1 VNRWVLVETPQGQSE
16 QRQVSSER
24 QLALFLRELE
34 LTESEARVAAARA
47 WKQRPPEA
55 GSTAA
60 RPGEGLRSSTGL
72 STWKLAAVI
81 LALIALWVVLS
92 LIAFTGR

>member
-1 VNRWVLVETPQGQSE
+1 MNRWVLVETPQGQSE

-24 QLALFLRELE
+24 QLALLRELE